1 MENKI
6 GQNFFQVKDMTDEE
20 KYEMYMK
27 VPHEELVKMKI
38 EEEKYINTLINK
50 YIPAMM
56 KGAAQ
61 GFTRKY

>member
-27 VPHEELVKMKI
+27 VPHEDLVKMKI
-38 EEEKYINTLINK
+38 AEEKYIKMLIDN
-50 YIPAMM
+50 YIPF
-56 KGAAQ
+56 KIEEV
-61 GFTRKY
+61 